1 MNNLEKKY
9 ELIKFKDGEFSLDVT
24 VSPEEETVWLN
35 AQEIADMF
43 ERDYKTISKH
53 INNVFL
59 EKELEKSSNSQKMR
73 LIGNNKP
80 TIYYNLNV
88 IISVGYRVKSIRGV
102 KFRQWATS
110 ILKQYLLH
118 GYAINNERIIAHQS
132 NILKLESDVC
142 DIRNRLSNLENTIY
156 SDNSK
161 IIFEGE
167 ILEPYT
173 FIRKLFFLANNEI
186 TIIDQYADK
195 FLLSMLTDLKV
206 KITIVT
212 SPSTYLN
219 KEIIPNNITIIHTNI
234 IHDRYIIID
243 EQTYIIGTSF
253 NDIGK
258 KRFFII
264 KSKDIKKD
272 TLLKNIN

>member
-118 GYAINNERIIAHQS
+118 GYAINNERLIAHQS